1 MTFSRRLKKAL
12 NASPL
17 NQSDLARVLQVKPQS
32 VQQWLSGKN
41 FPRRPRVKNI
51 AQHLNV
57 SAAWLSTG
65 EGPPSCILQESHWH
79 VNRSA
84 VDEPPLLPLL
94 PWFQLN
100 CLPNHFKENP
110 LNQKLIHRP
119 CTCSDNAFALKIED
133 ESMYPRFFIDDV
145 VIVDPDI
152 VAMHNAYVIASKR
165 DHNNS
170 VLRQKVVVD
179 GVALLSANN
188 PNWPERFRKLDKS
201 WFVQGTV
208 VGKYRIL
215 SPNS

>member
-1 MTFSRRLKKAL
+1 MTFSHRLKTAL
-12 NASPL
+12 NSSPL

-41 FPRRPRVKNI
+41 FPRRPRVKSI

-57 SAAWLSTG
+57 SAVWLSTG
-65 EGPPSCILQESHWH
+65 EGPPSYILQDSHWQ

-84 VDEPPLLPLL
+84 VDTPPLLPLL

-100 CLPNHFKENP
+100 CLPNHFNANELNP
-110 LNQKLIHRP
+110 QLIHRP
-119 CTCSDNAFALKIED
+119 CACSDNALALKIED
-133 ESMYPRFFIDDV
+133 ESLYPRFNIDDV
-145 VIVDPDI
+145 IIVDPDI
-152 VAMHNAYVIASKR
+152 AASHKAYVIASKR

-170 VLRQKVVVD
+170 VLRQKLVVD
-179 GVALLSANN
+179 GLAMLSANN
-188 PNWPERFRKLDKS
+188 PNWPGRLRKLDKS

-215 SPNS
+215 SPTS